1 MAVDS
6 QNPERRILLGKV
18 HGAFGV
24 RGELRLESFTEP
36 ETALL
41 KYAPLILVD
50 ALGRERVL
58 EKLRGKPAG
67 KGLTVSMEG
76 VESKEAADALRGAL
90 IYTPRS
96 SLPPPAP
103 GEYYWVDLEGLDV
116 YNLEGVHF
124 GRVAYLTSTGANDVM
139 VVEGDRE
146 RWLPFKTPEYVTSVD
161 FDARRITVDWDPD
174 F

>member
-1 MAVDS
+1 MANDS
-6 QNPERRILLGKV
+6 QNQERRILLGKV

-24 RGELRLESFTEP
+24 RGELRVESFTDP

-41 KYAPLILVD
+41 KYAPLIMVD
-50 ALGRERVL
+50 AAGRTREL
-58 EKLRGKPAG
+58 HNLRGKPAG
-67 KGLTVSMEG
+67 KGLTVAMEG
-76 VESKEAADALRGAL
+76 VDAKEAADALRGAL

-139 VVEGDRE
+139 VVEGERE
-146 RWLPFKTPEYVTSVD
+146 RWLPFKTPEYVTDVN
-161 FDARRITVDWDPD
+161 FETRRITVDWDAD